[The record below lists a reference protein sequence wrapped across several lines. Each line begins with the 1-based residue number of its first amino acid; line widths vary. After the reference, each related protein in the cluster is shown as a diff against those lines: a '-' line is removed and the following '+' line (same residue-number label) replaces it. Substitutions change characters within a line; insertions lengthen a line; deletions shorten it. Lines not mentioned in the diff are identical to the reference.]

1 MSDAAS
7 HGSVPAASMATL
19 VTTLATQA
27 LHAMGVIEIPGAP
40 KSEANLEVAKHLIDT
55 VAVLQDKTKGN
66 VNDAEAKLLE
76 DALHQLRMAY
86 MQVQKK

>member
-7 HGSVPAASMATL
+7 HGPVPPASIATL

-27 LHAMGVIEIPGAP
+27 LHSMGVIEVPGAP
-40 KSEANLEVAKHLIDT
+40 KTEVRLDVAKHLIDT
-55 VAVLQDKTKGN
+55 VALLQEKTKGN
-66 VNDAEAKLLE
+66 VTPEEAKLLE